1 MFRVTLGAF
10 IISFAAVFVRA
21 AGLAPDTATFYRM
34 AFGGA
39 AMLALLAREGRLRSV
54 LPLLVPSIPA
64 AMLFTGDFF
73 CWHRS
78 IFAVGPGLA
87 TMLGNLS
94 AVFIALFSVLFL
106 AERAGLRFFTAL
118 AMALAGV
125 FLTVGPVWNSA
136 GEDFHTGVLF
146 GLTTALFYASYILS
160 LKKMVGKTGDV
171 LATATAVT
179 LTTATLCGLLVL
191 FSGGSFV
198 LPDAK
203 AWSSM
208 LALGVL
214 CQCVGWLCIT
224 TGLGETRASLASLLL
239 LLQPVLSFVWD
250 ILFFDKPIRVV
261 EISGVALALAGIYLG
276 SLRRG
281 NKVKSSKQPEPQ
293 IPNAG
298 K

>member
-1 MFRVTLGAF
+1 
-10 IISFAAVFVRA
+10 
-21 AGLAPDTATFYRM
+21 
-34 AFGGA
+34 
-39 AMLALLAREGRLRSV
+39 MLALLAREGRLRTV
-54 LPLLVPSIPA
+54 LPLLVPSLPA
-64 AMLFTGDFF
+64 AVLFTGDFF

-78 IFAVGPGLA
+78 ILAVGPGLA

-118 AMALAGV
+118 GMALTGV

-136 GEDFHTGVLF
+136 GRDFHTGVIF
-146 GLTTALFYASYILS
+146 GLITALFYASYILS
-160 LKKMVGKTGDV
+160 LKKLVVKTGDV
-171 LATATAVT
+171 LATATAVA
-179 LTTATLCGLLVL
+179 LSTAIICGLLVL
-191 FSGGSFV
+191 FSGGSFE
-198 LPDAK
+198 LPDAR

-214 CQCVGWLCIT
+214 CQCIGWLCIT

-250 ILFFDKPIRVV
+250 ILFFDKPIRAV

-281 NKVKSSKQPEPQ
+281 GKPKADTPPEPPLPQ
-293 IPNAG
+293 TG
-298 K
+298 R